1 MSDIYNR
8 LSNFPGNTKIE
19 NLYTNNNTVILDNKL
34 GNIGKNKSLFTRISN
49 TFKSMSKN
57 SKSLIF
63 LNQINDI
70 IIKTINTPSDKKIE
84 KLNKIKE
91 LLKTFKIK
99 KESFTDLISQANSL
113 IQQIDYYIKILGL
126 DLNKNIEKKILF
138 IQEFRGTNT
147 SIQTQQ
153 KNFYLDFLNNVIKIY
168 NSAIQESNNQKYLEQ
183 LSIIY
188 KEVHPSIRKFY
199 TNQLT
204 SNNDIGIKFQEIKSL
219 ESQLNLKLASK
230 KQNLFPR
237 SNLPNI

>member
-1 MSDIYNR
+1 MSVNYSTF
-8 LSNFPGNTKIE
+8 SNLPNLHLPGN
-19 NLYTNNNTVILDNKL
+19 TNNNTVNLDKKL

-49 TFKSMSKN
+49 TFESRSKN

-99 KESFTDLISQANSL
+99 KESFTDLISQANGL
-113 IQQIDYYIKILGL
+113 IQKIDYYIKILGL

-138 IQEFRGTNT
+138 IQEFVGINRN
-147 SIQTQQ
+147 IQTQQ
-153 KNFYLDFLNNVIKIY
+153 KNFYLKFLDNVIKIY
-168 NSAIQESNNQKYLEQ
+168 NSAIQQSNNQKYLEQ
-183 LSIIY
+183 LSIID
-188 KEVHPSIRKFY
+188 KVVHPFIRKIY

-204 SNNDIGIKFQEIKSL
+204 SNNDIELKFQEIKNL
-219 ESQLNLKLASK
+219 EAELNIKLASK
-230 KQNLFPR
+230 KKNLFPH
-237 SNLPNI
+237 SNLHNA